1 VAALSGA
8 PKPVRVVPAPSSRL
22 PADEPLIVD
31 PAIDPASD
39 GVHALIG
46 SRIPATHAR
55 PAIVEIVVDGWRFE
69 LEVEDDA
76 RARLRER
83 ATRDPGHAAADGPL
97 EIRAIIPGRVVSV
110 AVNVEDAIEAGQPL
124 LILEAMKMQNELRS
138 PRAGR
143 ITRVAASAGQTVEIG
158 DVLVVLE

>member
-1 VAALSGA
+1 MSGTGR
-8 PKPVRVVPAPSSRL
+8 PVRVVPAPSSRL
-22 PADEPLIVD
+22 PSDEPRIVES
-31 PAIDPASD
+31 PLD
-39 GVHALIG
+39 GADVPTHALIG
-46 SRIPATHAR
+46 YRTPATHVS
-55 PAIVEIVVDGWRFE
+55 PATLEVVVDGWRFE

-83 ATRDPGHAAADGPL
+83 ATRDPGHAAAGGPL

-110 AVNVEDAIEAGQPL
+110 AVTGEDAIDAGQPL

-143 ITRVAASAGQTVEIG
+143 ITRVAAAAGQTVEIG
-158 DVLVVLE
+158 DLLVVLE